1 MKRFNLCA
9 VSTKLEIDI
18 ENAEKLLVEPSRLY
32 NNVFYK
38 NDWKYNSGSGIDV
51 YKSLY
56 KEKTP
61 INVYVAPSKNTKA
74 VAYFQNGNIY
84 IYQSYLDAA
93 TNDNLIGTLLHE
105 YAHYSGFNHNS
116 SFGTSNFK
124 TKAKCLYS
132 VPYYLSENVS
142 RWV

>member
-9 VSTKLEIDI
+9 VSTKLEIAMD
-18 ENAEKLLVEPSRLY
+18 EARYLLGYNTVMMVELLG
-32 NNVFYK
+32 K
-38 NDWKYNSGSGIDV
+38 MDWKYNSGTGLAVHDSLLKERDV
-51 YKSLY
+51 
-56 KEKTP
+56 

-84 IYQSYLDAA
+84 IYQSYLDSC
-93 TNDNLIGTLLHE
+93 TTPELVGTLLHE
-105 YAHYSGFNHNS
+105 YAHYCGFNHNS

>member
-9 VSTKLEIDI
+9 ISTKLEIAMDEVRYLLSYNTPMMVDI
-18 ENAEKLLVEPSRLY
+18 LGKQ
-32 NNVFYK
+32 
-38 NDWKYNSGSGIDV
+38 DWKYNSGTGLAIRDSLLKERDV
-51 YKSLY
+51 
-56 KEKTP
+56 

-84 IYQSYLDAA
+84 IYQSYLDTALLVELA
-93 TNDNLIGTLLHE
+93 GTLLHE
-105 YAHYSGFNHNS
+105 YAHYCGFNHNS

-132 VPYYLSENVS
+132 VPYYLSENVA
-142 RWV
+142 RWI

>member
-9 VSTKLEIDI
+9 VSTKLEIAIHDAQ
-18 ENAEKLLVEPSRLY
+18 NLLNHNTRMINEIVD
-32 NNVFYK
+32 K
-38 NDWKYNSGSGIDV
+38 QDWKYNSGTGLAIKDSLLKERDV
-51 YKSLY
+51 
-56 KEKTP
+56 
-61 INVYVAPSKNTKA
+61 INVYVVPSKNTKA

-84 IYQSYLDAA
+84 IYQNYLDTVLFA
-93 TNDNLIGTLLHE
+93 NLVGTLLHE
-105 YAHYSGFNHNS
+105 YAHYCGFNHNS

-132 VPYYLSENVS
+132 VPYYLSENVA

>member
-9 VSTKLEIDI
+9 VSTKLGVVITKAEI
-18 ENAEKLLVEPSRLY
+18 LLDDPSHLLDECF
-32 NNVFYK
+32 NK
-38 NDWKYNSGSGIDV
+38 NDWKYNSGTGMDV
-51 YKSLY
+51 YAALHKFKS
-56 KEKTP
+56 P
-61 INVYVAPSKNTKA
+61 INVYVVPSKNTKA
-74 VAYFQNGNIY
+74 VAYFQNGSIY
-84 IYQSYLDAA
+84 IYQNYLDTA
-93 TNDNLIGTLLHE
+93 TGIDLVGTLLHE
-105 YAHYSGFNHNS
+105 YAHYCGFNHNS

>member
-1 MKRFNLCA
+1 MKRFNNCA
-9 VSTKLEIDI
+9 VSGKLELVITS
-18 ENAEKLLVEPSRLY
+18 ATLLLEEPSKLY
-32 NNVFYK
+32 NDVFHK

-51 YKSLY
+51 YKSIY

-61 INVYVAPSKNTKA
+61 INVYVVSSKNTKA

-84 IYQSYLDAA
+84 IYQSYLDTASI
-93 TNDNLIGTLLHE
+93 TDLVGTLLHE
-105 YAHYSGFNHNS
+105 YAHYCGFNHNS

-142 RWV
+142 RWI

>member
-1 MKRFNLCA
+1 MKRFNNCA
-9 VSTKLEIDI
+9 VSGKLELAITS
-18 ENAEKLLVEPSRLY
+18 ATLLLEEPSKLY
-32 NNVFYK
+32 NDVFYK

-61 INVYVAPSKNTKA
+61 INVYVVPSKNTKA

-84 IYQSYLDAA
+84 IYQSYLDTASI
-93 TNDNLIGTLLHE
+93 TNLVGTLLHE
-105 YAHYSGFNHNS
+105 YAHYCGFNHNS

-124 TKAKCLYS
+124 TKAKSLYS

>member
-9 VSTKLEIDI
+9 VSTKLEIAIHDAQ
-18 ENAEKLLVEPSRLY
+18 NLLNHNTRMINEIAD
-32 NNVFYK
+32 K
-38 NDWKYNSGSGIDV
+38 QDWKYNSGTGLAVRDSLLKERDV
-51 YKSLY
+51 
-56 KEKTP
+56 

-84 IYQSYLDAA
+84 IYQNYLDTVLFA
-93 TNDNLIGTLLHE
+93 NLVGTLLHE
-105 YAHYSGFNHNS
+105 YAHYCGFNHNS

-132 VPYYLSENVS
+132 VPYYLSENVA

>member
-9 VSTKLEIDI
+9 VSTKLEIAIHDAQ
-18 ENAEKLLVEPSRLY
+18 NLLNHNTRMINEIVD
-32 NNVFYK
+32 K
-38 NDWKYNSGSGIDV
+38 QDWKYNSGTGLAVRDSLLKERDV
-51 YKSLY
+51 
-56 KEKTP
+56 

-84 IYQSYLDAA
+84 IYQTYLD
-93 TNDNLIGTLLHE
+93 TVLFVNLVGTLLHE
-105 YAHYSGFNHNS
+105 YAHYCGFNHNS

-132 VPYYLSENVS
+132 VPYYLSENVA

>member
-9 VSTKLEIDI
+9 ISTKLEIAIDEVKYLLSPNTPMMIDI
-18 ENAEKLLVEPSRLY
+18 SGKQ
-32 NNVFYK
+32 
-38 NDWKYNSGSGIDV
+38 DWKYNSGSGLSIHDSLLKERDV
-51 YKSLY
+51 
-56 KEKTP
+56 
-61 INVYVAPSKNTKA
+61 INVYIVPSKNTKA

-84 IYQSYLDAA
+84 IYQSYLDIA
-93 TNDNLIGTLLHE
+93 TTDELIGTLLHE
-105 YAHYSGFNHNS
+105 YAHYCGFNHNS

-142 RWV
+142 RWI